1 MSETIEIK
9 KGDLVR
15 LKSGKCVVIAPG
27 KHVEYDL
34 ANRIGT
40 VVSVPRISGVYI
52 VDVIL
57 DNEHYHVAISNSS
70 DIEIIGSE
78 SVKDLMSEL
87 SRKSF
92 AESFERY
99 LKSVSSVLDDLV
111 REHKF
116 VVKPAD
122 KTVFTSNESKMPK
135 SKCIELLQRYRAERE
150 KLRSGRRFELCLRGN
165 VVDAALERAIEL
177 LKEGNE

>member
-1 MSETIEIK
+1 MSDIR

-15 LKSGKCVVIAPG
+15 FKSGKCVVIAYW
-27 KHVEYDL
+27 KYVEYDL
-34 ANRIGT
+34 KNRIGT
-40 VVSVPRISGVYI
+40 VVSVPRNRGVYI
-52 VDVIL
+52 VDVVL
-57 DNEHYHVAISNSS
+57 DNEHYNVGINSS

-99 LKSVSSVLDDLV
+99 LKSVSSVFGDLV
-111 REHKF
+111 REHKS
-116 VVKPAD
+116 VVKPAE
-122 KTVFTSNESKMPK
+122 KIVFTGNESKMPK

-150 KLRSGRRFELCLRGN
+150 KLRSGRRFELCLRSN

-177 LKEGNE
+177 LKGGSE